1 MDELGLPPRLFETGF
16 EPFGRKR
23 VNSYFNLRWLDL
35 IKQALEDEH
44 LEMLT
49 TSQFGRVLQ
58 MGGHTFSVMFMH
70 YLLSRQ
76 LVTEKELELWW
87 LFAGKPIR
95 YAIQDFALVTGLN
108 CGDSGGLG
116 GDANENGIGRR
127 KGASKGK
134 ASTAIWD
141 ELFRGEEKPTVS
153 WIMERLIKGKRY
165 KDPLIR
171 LRLSLLV
178 LVDGILCPTCGNT
191 KIRPEVVSMLGNVED
206 FLKYPWG
213 RESFLLTV
221 RSAKVKPPINYVHET
236 MAIQGFSHAMVLVT
250 VSACPSIIVKAGG
263 GDPLVDSSLA
273 SSEIVR
279 RVVEKRLAVNPVT
292 AKSVDELGQ
301 ERLTPMFEGYI
312 LSLKGYF
319 NTEVGSIRTD
329 VQAAT
334 SSIRDL
340 ENLVTTEFE
349 SMRQELK

>member
-16 EPFGRKR
+16 EPSGRKR
-23 VNSYFNLRWLDL
+23 VNSYFNLCWLDL

-44 LEMLT
+44 LGMLT

-58 MGGHTFSVMFMH
+58 MGGHIFSVMFMH

-87 LFAGKPIR
+87 L
-95 YAIQDFALVTGLN
+95 
-108 CGDSGGLG
+108 
-116 GDANENGIGRR
+116 R

-141 ELFRGEEKPTVS
+141 ELFRGEEKPTIS

-165 KDPLIR
+165 KDPLTR

-178 LVDGILCPTCGNT
+178 LVDGILCPTCDIT
-191 KIRPEVVSMLGNVED
+191 KIRTEVVSMLGNVED

-213 RESFLLTV
+213 RELFLLTV
-221 RSAKVKPPINYVHET
+221 RSAKAKPPINYVQET
-236 MAIQGFSHAMVLVT
+236 MAIQGFSHAMVLVV

-279 RVVEKRLAVNPVT
+279 RVVERRLAVNPVT

-334 SSIRDL
+334 TSVRDL

-349 SMRQELK
+349 SMHQELK